1 MCFFRYFQNTKHGQI
16 QIIFIF
22 RCHNLC
28 WRFYLISNF
37 RRWLTKIQALI
48 ITYSLWNIHAIE
60 ICSEKSKIRAF
71 LSRNPV
77 LNNNRI
83 LGRENQ
89 FDYLGLGLFY
99 YVVLDVFNKVLK
111 CNKATGIINKA
122 TKRSLICL
130 FT

>member
-1 MCFFRYFQNTKHGQI
+1 M
-16 QIIFIF
+16 
-22 RCHNLC
+22 
-28 WRFYLISNF
+28 
-37 RRWLTKIQALI
+37 
-48 ITYSLWNIHAIE
+48 E
-60 ICSEKSKIRAF
+60 ICSEKSKIKAF